1 MTVLA
6 TAGHVDHGKSTFV
19 NFLTNQETDRLAEEK
34 QRGLTINLGYTY
46 FKNENQT
53 YSIVDVPGHSDFFK
67 NTVSGFSNANVILF
81 IIDST
86 QGWSQQSEQ
95 HFNTLIE
102 LGKENFIFVYTKID
116 LLEPLTKYD
125 DLDKQSEKL
134 KNLNYKVLEFDLKN
148 SKRDKIIKEI
158 VEFIKECKFKENNA
172 SMWIDRSF
180 IIEGIG
186 RVITGTANSSFTT
199 DKIYYSSEGGKL
211 EVKEL
216 QSINESYEDSLN
228 SKRIAISLK
237 KNNKKFPKKGNL
249 LTNETISF
257 TNLLFVKFKNKI
269 TDKKFHKGTRRM
281 FLGTTSVLIKNIWSI
296 DSESHTYGLIELN
309 KKIPIVNNENFVI
322 ENIEN
327 NMFFGGEF
335 QFFISN
341 KFLKKYIIN
350 KAITKKKIDSLYDL
364 FTVLEKNFVHEN
376 MKTVNIDKWYIKEE
390 TLNNME
396 KDLNQNYKQI
406 NKIGFIK
413 YINSKYFIE
422 KEIVDKLVKNFK
434 NLNIIEDQ
442 ITINLKN
449 EEKDSKT
456 FKDIKTKLGKTLEVN
471 EIDIKRYDK
480 ESIKSLFITQKIYR
494 ISKSIIIA
502 DFHLEILLKHLE
514 KLPTEFT
521 VSDFKDETKLSRKYA
536 IPMLELLDKKLFT
549 SKINASG
556 ARKKLL

>member
-46 FKNENQT
+46 FKDENQT

-86 QGWSQQSEQ
+86 QGWSKQSEQ
-95 HFNTLIE
+95 HFNALIE

-125 DLDKQSEKL
+125 DLGKHSEKL

-158 VEFIKECKFKENNA
+158 VKFIKECKFKENNA

-199 DKIYYSSEGGKL
+199 DKIYFSSEGGKL
-211 EVKEL
+211 EIKEL

-249 LTNETISF
+249 LTNENISF

-281 FLGTTSVLIKNIWSI
+281 FLGTTSVLIKNIWNI

-350 KAITKKKIDSLYDL
+350 QSISKKKIDSLYDL
-364 FTVLEKNFVHEN
+364 FTVLEKNFVYEN
-376 MKTVNIDKWYIKEE
+376 MKTVNIDNWYIKEE

-396 KDLNQNYKQI
+396 EDLNENYKQI

-422 KEIVDKLVKNFK
+422 KEIVDKLVENFN

-471 EIDIKRYDK
+471 EVDISEYDK
-480 ESIKSLFITQKIYR
+480 ESIKSLFLAEKIYR
-494 ISKSIIIA
+494 ISKKIIIT
-502 DFHLEILLKHLE
+502 DSHFEILLKHIE
-514 KLPTEFT
+514 KLPIEFT
-521 VSDFKDETKLSRKYA
+521 VSGFKDETKLSRKYA
-536 IPMLELLDKKLFT
+536 IPMLELLDKKLIT
-549 SKINASG
+549 SKINTSG
-556 ARKKLL
+556 DRKKLL

>member
-46 FKNENQT
+46 FKDENQT

-95 HFNTLIE
+95 HFNALIE

-125 DLDKQSEKL
+125 DLGKHSEKL

-148 SKRDKIIKEI
+148 SKREKIIKEI
-158 VEFIKECKFKENNA
+158 VEFIKECKFKEHNA

-199 DKIYYSSEGGKL
+199 DKIYFPTEGGKL
-211 EVKEL
+211 EIKEL

-249 LTNETISF
+249 LTNENISF

-281 FLGTTSVLIKNIWSI
+281 FIGTTSVLIKNIWNI
-296 DSESHTYGLIELN
+296 DSQSHTYGLIELN

-350 KAITKKKIDSLYDL
+350 QSISKKKIDSLYDL
-364 FTVLEKNFVHEN
+364 FTVLEKNFVDEN
-376 MKTVNIDKWYIKEE
+376 MKTVNIDNWYIKEE

-396 KDLNQNYKQI
+396 EDLNENYKQI

-422 KEIVDKLVKNFK
+422 KEIIDKLVENFS

-456 FKDIKTKLGKTLEVN
+456 FRDIKTKLGKTLEVN
-471 EIDIKRYDK
+471 EVDISEYDK
-480 ESIKSLFITQKIYR
+480 ESIKSLFLAEKIYR
-494 ISKSIIIA
+494 ISKKIIIT
-502 DFHLEILLKHLE
+502 DSHFEILLKHIE
-514 KLPTEFT
+514 KLPIEFT
-521 VSDFKDETKLSRKYA
+521 VSGFKDETKLSRKYA
-536 IPMLELLDKKLFT
+536 IPMLELLDKKLIT
-549 SKINASG
+549 SKINTSG
-556 ARKKLL
+556 DRKKLL

>member
-46 FKNENQT
+46 FKDENQT

-199 DKIYYSSEGGKL
+199 DKIYFPTEGGKL
-211 EVKEL
+211 EIKEL

-249 LTNETISF
+249 LTNENISF

-281 FLGTTSVLIKNIWSI
+281 FIGTTSVLIKNIWNI
-296 DSESHTYGLIELN
+296 DSQSHTYGLIELN

-350 KAITKKKIDSLYDL
+350 QSITKKKIDSLYDL
-364 FTVLEKNFVHEN
+364 FTVLEKNFVDEN
-376 MKTVNIDKWYIKEE
+376 MKTVNIDNWYIKEE

-396 KDLNQNYKQI
+396 EDLNENYKQI

-422 KEIVDKLVKNFK
+422 KEIIDKLVENFS

-471 EIDIKRYDK
+471 EVDISEYDK
-480 ESIKSLFITQKIYR
+480 ESIKSLFLAEKIYR
-494 ISKSIIIA
+494 ISKKIIIA
-502 DFHLEILLKHLE
+502 DSHFEILLKHIE
-514 KLPTEFT
+514 KLPIEFT
-521 VSDFKDETKLSRKYA
+521 VSEFKDETKLSRKYA
-536 IPMLELLDKKLFT
+536 IPMLELLDKKLIT
-549 SKINASG
+549 SKINTSG
-556 ARKKLL
+556 DRKKLL

>member
-86 QGWSQQSEQ
+86 QGWSKQSEQ
-95 HFNTLIE
+95 HFNALIE

-350 KAITKKKIDSLYDL
+350 KSITKKKIDSLYDL

>member
-350 KAITKKKIDSLYDL
+350 KSITKKKIDSLYDL
-364 FTVLEKNFVHEN
+364 FTVLEKNFVYEN

-549 SKINASG
+549 SKINTSG

>member
-19 NFLTNQETDRLAEEK
+19 NFLTNQETDRLTEEK

-46 FKNENQT
+46 FKDGNQT

-86 QGWSQQSEQ
+86 QGWSKQSEQ
-95 HFNTLIE
+95 HFNALIE

-125 DLDKQSEKL
+125 DLGKQSEKL

-148 SKRDKIIKEI
+148 SKREKIIKEI

-199 DKIYYSSEGGKL
+199 DKIYFPTEGGKL
-211 EVKEL
+211 EIKEL

-249 LTNETISF
+249 LTNENISF

-281 FLGTTSVLIKNIWSI
+281 FIGTTSVLIKNIWNI
-296 DSESHTYGLIELN
+296 DSQSHTYGLIELN

-350 KAITKKKIDSLYDL
+350 QSITKKKIDSLYDL
-364 FTVLEKNFVHEN
+364 FTVLEKKFIHKN

-390 TLNNME
+390 TLNSME
-396 KDLNQNYKQI
+396 EDLNKNYKQI

-413 YINSKYFIE
+413 YINSNYFIE
-422 KEIVDKLVKNFK
+422 KEIIDKLVENFS

-449 EEKDSKT
+449 EEKDSET

-471 EIDIKRYDK
+471 EVDIGEYDK
-480 ESIKSLFITQKIYR
+480 ESIKSLFLTEKIYR
-494 ISKSIIIA
+494 ISKKIIIT
-502 DFHLEILLKHLE
+502 DSHFEILLKHIE
-514 KLPTEFT
+514 KLPIEFT
-521 VSDFKDETKLSRKYA
+521 VSGFKDETKLSRKYA
-536 IPMLELLDKKLFT
+536 IPMLELLDKKLIT
-549 SKINASG
+549 SKINTSG
-556 ARKKLL
+556 DRKRLL

>member
-46 FKNENQT
+46 FKDENQT

-86 QGWSQQSEQ
+86 QGWSKQSEQ
-95 HFNTLIE
+95 HFNALIE

-249 LTNETISF
+249 LTNENISF

-281 FLGTTSVLIKNIWSI
+281 FLGTTSVLIKNIWNI
-296 DSESHTYGLIELN
+296 DSQSHTYGLIELN

-350 KAITKKKIDSLYDL
+350 QSIGKKKIDSLYDL
-364 FTVLEKNFVHEN
+364 FTVLEKNFVDEN
-376 MKTVNIDKWYIKEE
+376 MKTVNIDNWYIKEE
-390 TLNNME
+390 TLNNMKE
-396 KDLNQNYKQI
+396 DLNENYKQI

-422 KEIVDKLVKNFK
+422 KEIIDKLVENFS

-456 FKDIKTKLGKTLEVN
+456 FRDIKTKLGKTLEVS
-471 EIDIKRYDK
+471 EVDISEYDK
-480 ESIKSLFITQKIYR
+480 ESIKSLFLAEKIYR
-494 ISKSIIIA
+494 ISKKIIIT
-502 DFHLEILLKHLE
+502 DSHFEILLKHIE
-514 KLPTEFT
+514 KLPIEFT
-521 VSDFKDETKLSRKYA
+521 VSGFKDETKLSRKYA
-536 IPMLELLDKKLFT
+536 IPMLELLDKKLIT
-549 SKINASG
+549 SKINTSG
-556 ARKKLL
+556 DRKKLL

>member
-81 IIDST
+81 IIDAT

-281 FLGTTSVLIKNIWSI
+281 FLGTTSVLIKNIWNI

-350 KAITKKKIDSLYDL
+350 KSITKKKIDSLYDL
-364 FTVLEKNFVHEN
+364 FTVLEKNFVYEN

-396 KDLNQNYKQI
+396 KDLNENYKQI
-406 NKIGFIK
+406 NKVGFIK

-422 KEIVDKLVKNFK
+422 KEIVDKLVKNFN

-449 EEKDSKT
+449 DEKDSKT

-471 EIDIKRYDK
+471 EIDISDYDK
-480 ESIKSLFITQKIYR
+480 ESIKSLFLAEKIYR
-494 ISKSIIIA
+494 ISKKIIIA
-502 DFHLEILLKHLE
+502 DSHFEILLKHIE
-514 KLPTEFT
+514 KLPIEFT
-521 VSDFKDETKLSRKYA
+521 VSGFKDETKLSRKYA
-536 IPMLELLDKKLFT
+536 IPMLELLDKKLIT

-556 ARKKLL
+556 NRKKLL

>member
-46 FKNENQT
+46 FKDENQT

-95 HFNTLIE
+95 HFNALIE

-125 DLDKQSEKL
+125 DLGKHSEKL

-148 SKRDKIIKEI
+148 SKREKIIKEI

-199 DKIYYSSEGGKL
+199 DKIYFSSEGGKL
-211 EVKEL
+211 EIKEL

-249 LTNETISF
+249 LTNENISF

-281 FLGTTSVLIKNIWSI
+281 FVGTTSVLIKNIWNI
-296 DSESHTYGLIELN
+296 DSQSHTYGLIELN

-350 KAITKKKIDSLYDL
+350 QSIGKKKIDSLYDL
-364 FTVLEKNFVHEN
+364 FTVLEKNFVDEN
-376 MKTVNIDKWYIKEE
+376 MKTVNIDNWYIKEE
-390 TLNNME
+390 TLNNLE
-396 KDLNQNYKQI
+396 EDLNENYKQI

-422 KEIVDKLVKNFK
+422 KEIIDKLVENFS

-456 FKDIKTKLGKTLEVN
+456 FRDIKTKLGKTLEVN
-471 EIDIKRYDK
+471 EVDISEYDK
-480 ESIKSLFITQKIYR
+480 ESIKSLFLAEKIYR
-494 ISKSIIIA
+494 ISKKIIIT
-502 DFHLEILLKHLE
+502 DSHFEILLKHIE
-514 KLPTEFT
+514 KLPIEFT
-521 VSDFKDETKLSRKYA
+521 VSGFKDETKLSRKYA

-549 SKINASG
+549 SKINTSG
-556 ARKKLL
+556 DRKKLL

>member
-46 FKNENQT
+46 FKDENQT

-67 NTVSGFSNANVILF
+67 NTVCGFSNANVILF

-158 VEFIKECKFKENNA
+158 VQFIKECKFKENNA

-199 DKIYYSSEGGKL
+199 DEIYFSPEGGKL

-249 LTNETISF
+249 LTNENINF

-269 TDKKFHKGTRRM
+269 TDKKFNKGTRRM
-281 FLGTTSVLIKNIWSI
+281 FIGTTSVLIKNIWNI
-296 DSESHTYGLIELN
+296 DSHSHTYGLIELN
-309 KKIPIVNNENFVI
+309 KKIPIVHNENFVI

-350 KAITKKKIDSLYDL
+350 QSITKKKIDSLYDL
-364 FTVLEKNFVHEN
+364 FTVLEKNFIHKN

-390 TLNNME
+390 TLNSME
-396 KDLNQNYKQI
+396 EDLNKNYKQI

-413 YINSKYFIE
+413 YINTNYFIDE
-422 KEIVDKLVKNFK
+422 EIVNKIVENFN
-434 NLNIIEDQ
+434 NLKIIEDQ

-449 EEKDSKT
+449 GQEDSKT

-471 EIDIKRYDK
+471 KVDINEYEK
-480 ESIKSLFITQKIYR
+480 ESIRSLFLAEKIYR
-494 ISKSIIIA
+494 ISKNMIIA
-502 DFHLEILLKHLE
+502 DSHLKILLKHIE
-514 KLPTEFT
+514 KLPAEFT
-521 VSDFKDETKLSRKYA
+521 VSEFKDETKLSRKYA
-536 IPMLELLDKKLFT
+536 IPMLELLDKKLIT
-549 SKINASG
+549 SKVNASG
-556 ARKKLL
+556 DRKKLI

>member
-350 KAITKKKIDSLYDL
+350 KSIAKKKIDSLYDL
-364 FTVLEKNFVHEN
+364 FTVLEKNFVYEN

>member
-19 NFLTNQETDRLAEEK
+19 NFLTNQETDRLTEEK

-46 FKNENQT
+46 FKDGNQT

-86 QGWSQQSEQ
+86 QGWSKQSEQ
-95 HFNTLIE
+95 HFNALIE

-125 DLDKQSEKL
+125 DLGKHSEKL

-148 SKRDKIIKEI
+148 SKREKIIKEI
-158 VEFIKECKFKENNA
+158 VEFIKECKFKEHNA

-249 LTNETISF
+249 LTNENISF

-281 FLGTTSVLIKNIWSI
+281 FVGTTSVLIKNIWNI
-296 DSESHTYGLIELN
+296 DSQSHTYGLIELN

-350 KAITKKKIDSLYDL
+350 QSISKKKIDSLYDL
-364 FTVLEKNFVHEN
+364 FTVLEKNFVDEN
-376 MKTVNIDKWYIKEE
+376 MKTVNIDNWYIKEE

-396 KDLNQNYKQI
+396 EDLNENYKQI

-422 KEIVDKLVKNFK
+422 KEIIDKLVENFS

-456 FKDIKTKLGKTLEVN
+456 FRDIKTKLGKTLEVS
-471 EIDIKRYDK
+471 EVDISEYDK
-480 ESIKSLFITQKIYR
+480 ESIKSLFLAEKIYR
-494 ISKSIIIA
+494 ISKKIIIT
-502 DFHLEILLKHLE
+502 DSHFEILLKHIE
-514 KLPTEFT
+514 KLPIEFT
-521 VSDFKDETKLSRKYA
+521 VSGFKDETKLSRKYA
-536 IPMLELLDKKLFT
+536 IPMLELLDKKLIT
-549 SKINASG
+549 SKINTSG
-556 ARKKLL
+556 DRKKLL

>member
-46 FKNENQT
+46 FKDENQT

-95 HFNTLIE
+95 HFNALIE

-148 SKRDKIIKEI
+148 SKREKIIKEI
-158 VEFIKECKFKENNA
+158 VEFIKECKFKEHNA

-199 DKIYYSSEGGKL
+199 DKIYFPTEGGKL
-211 EVKEL
+211 EIKEL

-249 LTNETISF
+249 LTNENISF

-281 FLGTTSVLIKNIWSI
+281 FIGTTSVLIKNIWNI
-296 DSESHTYGLIELN
+296 DSQSHTYGLIELN

-350 KAITKKKIDSLYDL
+350 QSISKKKIDSLYDL
-364 FTVLEKNFVHEN
+364 FTVLEKNFVDEN
-376 MKTVNIDKWYIKEE
+376 MKTVNIDNWYIKEE

-396 KDLNQNYKQI
+396 EDLNENYKQI

-422 KEIVDKLVKNFK
+422 KEIIDKLVENLS

-456 FKDIKTKLGKTLEVN
+456 FRDIKTKLGKTLEVN
-471 EIDIKRYDK
+471 EVDISEYDK
-480 ESIKSLFITQKIYR
+480 ESIKSLFLAEKIYR
-494 ISKSIIIA
+494 ISKKIIIT
-502 DFHLEILLKHLE
+502 DSHFEILLKHIE
-514 KLPTEFT
+514 KLPIEFT
-521 VSDFKDETKLSRKYA
+521 VSGFKDETKLSRKYA
-536 IPMLELLDKKLFT
+536 IPMLELLDKKLIT
-549 SKINASG
+549 SKINTSG
-556 ARKKLL
+556 DRKKLL